1 MTTATRW
8 SFSAGIRYENRVRL
22 YEAASGL
29 IFIEYREET
38 EGGGKAKRVRQS
50 LGHRDRTK
58 GGAAGEGDRRGRHS
72 PGGP

>member
-8 SFSAGIRYENRVRL
+8 SFSAGIRYENRVRV

-38 EGGGKAKRVRQS
+38 EGGGKAK
-50 LGHRDRTK
+50 
-58 GGAAGEGDRRGRHS
+58 
-72 PGGP
+72 